1 MAVGIQPGELVGSDV
16 SQAERDRI
24 PSRAA
29 LQRLRRDG
37 VALVCLGIVVVFVL
51 LAVLAPVIT
60 RLVGVQLDAG
70 DPTRDLDAYNY
81 PAFGPPDH
89 GFTWRAPLGISP
101 NQADDNLAAWLY
113 GARTSL
119 GVAAAATLLA
129 TVIGVTV
136 GLVAGWSGGW
146 VDRFVGFVT
155 EVFLSVPFLLVA
167 LALAPVLVSRFGA
180 DADRLQLWQLG
191 SLVAV
196 LSLFGWMPLARL
208 IRAEVRQLRE
218 QEFVVAAR
226 AVGVR
231 PRRILSHELLPNLT
245 GPIIVSASLSL
256 PAFVAAEAGL
266 AYLGLGVSGLPSWGR
281 TIDQA
286 VPYYSSYPLYLFTPV
301 VSVLL
306 LVVALNLLGDAVR
319 DALDPRTRHGA
330 VS

>member
-1 MAVGIQPGELVGSDV
+1 VGIQPGEL
-16 SQAERDRI
+16 AEPVREATLMR
-24 PSRAA
+24 SA
-29 LQRLRRDG
+29 LHRLRRDP
-37 VALVCLGIVVVFVL
+37 VALVCLGIVALFVL
-51 LAVLAPVIT
+51 AAVFAPLLT
-60 RLVGVQLDAG
+60 RAFGVELDAG
-70 DPTRDLDAYNY
+70 DPARDLDAYNY

-119 GVAAAATLLA
+119 GVAAAATLVS
-129 TVIGVTV
+129 TVVGVTA
-136 GLVAGWSGGW
+136 GLVAGWRGGW
-146 VDRFVGFVT
+146 VDRVVGFVT
-155 EVFLSVPFLLVA
+155 DVFLSVPFLLVA

-180 DADRLQLWQLG
+180 DPDRLQAWQLG
-191 SLVAV
+191 SLVLV

-218 QEFVVAAR
+218 HDFVLAAR
-226 AVGVR
+226 AVGIR
-231 PRRILSHELLPNLT
+231 PGRILGHELLPNLAA
-245 GPIIVSASLSL
+245 PIIVSVSLTL

-286 VPYYSSYPLYLFTPV
+286 APFFSTYPLYLFAPV
-301 VSVLL
+301 LGVLV

-319 DALDPRTRHGA
+319 DALDPRTRFGG

>member
-1 MAVGIQPGELVGSDV
+1 MGIQPGELAAPG
-16 SQAERDRI
+16 AGR
-24 PSRAA
+24 PTRARTPRRTA
-29 LQRLRRDG
+29 LHQLRRDR
-37 VALVCLGIVVVFVL
+37 VALVCAAIVALFVL
-51 LAVLAPVIT
+51 VAVLAPLIS
-60 RLVGVQLDAG
+60 RAFGVQLDAG
-70 DPTRDLDAYNY
+70 NPSRDLDAYNF

-119 GVAAAATLLA
+119 GVAAAATVLS
-129 TVIGVTV
+129 TVIGVAA

-146 VDRFVGFVT
+146 VDRVLGFVT
-155 EVFLSVPFLLVA
+155 DVFLSVPFLLVA

-180 DADRLQLWQLG
+180 DPDRLQLWQLV
-191 SLVAV
+191 SLVSV

-208 IRAEVRQLRE
+208 IRAEVRHLRE
-218 QEFVVAAR
+218 QEFVLAAR
-226 AVGVR
+226 AVGIR
-231 PRRILSHELLPNLT
+231 PGRILRRELMPNLVA
-245 GPIIVSASLSL
+245 PIIVSVSLTL

-286 VPYYSSYPLYLFTPV
+286 VPFFSTYPLYLFAPV
-301 VSVLL
+301 IGVLV

-319 DALDPRTRHGA
+319 DALDPRTRQGA

>member
-1 MAVGIQPGELVGSDV
+1 MRIIGPGLLG
-16 SQAERDRI
+16 
-24 PSRAA
+24 
-29 LQRLRRDG
+29 RLRRDP
-37 VALVCLGIVVVFVL
+37 VALVCLGIVTLFVL
-51 LAVLAPVIT
+51 LAVLAPLVT
-60 RLVGVQLDAG
+60 RAFGVQLDAG
-70 DPTRDLDAYNY
+70 DPARDLDPHNF

-129 TVIGVTV
+129 TAIGVPA
-136 GLVAGWSGGW
+136 GMLAGWSDGW
-146 VDRFVGFVT
+146 VDRVLGFVT
-155 EVFLSVPFLLVA
+155 DVFLAVPFLLVA

-180 DADRLQLWQLG
+180 DPDRLQVWQLV

-208 IRAEVRQLRE
+208 VRAEVRQLRE
-218 QEFVVAAR
+218 REFVLAAR
-226 AVGVR
+226 AAGMR
-231 PRRILSHELLPNLT
+231 TSRILRHELLPNLAA
-245 GPIIVSASLSL
+245 PIIVWMSLSL
-256 PAFVAAEAGL
+256 PAFVTAEAGL
-266 AYLGLGVSGLPSWGR
+266 SYLGLGVGGLPSWGR

-286 VPYYSSYPLYLFTPV
+286 VPFFSSYPLYLFAPV
-301 VSVLL
+301 VGLVV

-319 DALDPRTRHGA
+319 DALDPRTRHRV

>member
-1 MAVGIQPGELVGSDV
+1 MGVPPEELAVPTRARTPG
-16 SQAERDRI
+16 
-24 PSRAA
+24 RAA
-29 LQRLRRDG
+29 VAHLRRDR
-37 VALVCLGIVVVFVL
+37 VAVACLAVVVTFVL
-51 LAVLAPVIT
+51 LAVLAPWVA
-60 RLVGVQLDAG
+60 RAFGVQLDAG
-70 DPTRDLDAYNY
+70 DPVRDLDPYNY

-119 GVAAAATLLA
+119 GVATAATVLSTL
-129 TVIGVTV
+129 IGVAA
-136 GLVAGWSGGW
+136 GLVAGWSDGW
-146 VDRFVGFVT
+146 VDRVVGFVT
-155 EVFLSVPFLLVA
+155 DVFLSVPFLLAA

-180 DADRLQLWQLG
+180 DPDRLRLWQLV
-191 SLVAV
+191 SLVSV

-208 IRAEVRQLRE
+208 IRAEVRHLRE
-218 QEFVVAAR
+218 QEFVLAAR
-226 AVGVR
+226 AVGIR
-231 PRRILSHELLPNLT
+231 PSRILRRELLPNLAA
-245 GPIIVSASLSL
+245 PIIVSMSLTL

-266 AYLGLGVSGLPSWGR
+266 SYLGLGVSGLPSWGR

-286 VPYYSSYPLYLFTPV
+286 VPYFSTYPLYLFAPV
-301 VSVLL
+301 VGVLV

>member
-1 MAVGIQPGELVGSDV
+1 
-16 SQAERDRI
+16 
-24 PSRAA
+24 
-29 LQRLRRDG
+29 
-37 VALVCLGIVVVFVL
+37 VALVCLGVVVLFVL
-51 LAVLAPVIT
+51 VAVFAPLLT
-60 RLVGVQLDAG
+60 KAFGVELDAG
-70 DPTRDLDAYNY
+70 NPSRDLDAYNF

-119 GVAAAATLLA
+119 GVAAAATLVS
-129 TVIGVTV
+129 TVVGVTV
-136 GLVAGWSGGW
+136 GLVAGWRGGW
-146 VDRFVGFVT
+146 LDRVVGFVT
-155 EVFLSVPFLLVA
+155 DVFLSVPFLLVA

-180 DADRLQLWQLG
+180 DPDRLRAWQLV
-191 SLVAV
+191 SLVLV

-218 QEFVVAAR
+218 HDFVLAAR
-226 AVGVR
+226 AVGIR
-231 PRRILSHELLPNLT
+231 PVRILRRELLPNLAA
-245 GPIIVSASLSL
+245 PIIVSVSLTL

-286 VPYYSSYPLYLFTPV
+286 VPFFSTYPLYLFAPV
-301 VSVLL
+301 LGVLV

-319 DALDPRTRHGA
+319 DALDPRTRLGA

>member
-1 MAVGIQPGELVGSDV
+1 VGIQPAEL
-16 SQAERDRI
+16 AEPTRDRT
-24 PSRAA
+24 PTRPA
-29 LQRLRRDG
+29 LHQLRRDR
-37 VALVCLGIVVVFVL
+37 VAMVCLGIVALFVL
-51 LAVLAPVIT
+51 VAVLAPLIT
-60 RLVGVQLDAG
+60 RVFGVQLDAG
-70 DPTRDLDAYNY
+70 NPARDLDAYNY
-81 PAFGPPDH
+81 PAFGPPYD

-119 GVAAAATLLA
+119 GVAAAATLVSTL
-129 TVIGVTV
+129 IGVAT

-146 VDRFVGFVT
+146 FDRFLSFVT
-155 EVFLSVPFLLVA
+155 DVFLSVPFLLVA

-180 DADRLQLWQLG
+180 DPERLQLWQLV
-191 SLVAV
+191 SLVSV

-208 IRAEVRQLRE
+208 IRAEVRHLRE
-218 QEFVVAAR
+218 EEFVLAAR
-226 AVGVR
+226 AVGIR
-231 PRRILSHELLPNLT
+231 PGRILRRELLPNLAA
-245 GPIIVSASLSL
+245 PIIVSVSLTL

-286 VPYYSSYPLYLFTPV
+286 VPFFSTYPLYLFAPV
-301 VSVLL
+301 LGVLV

>member
-1 MAVGIQPGELVGSDV
+1 MGLQPGELAEPVVVPSD
-16 SQAERDRI
+16 
-24 PSRAA
+24 RARTSTRSA
-29 LQRLRRDG
+29 LEQLRRDR
-37 VALVCLGIVVVFVL
+37 VALVCAAIVGVFVL
-51 LAVLAPVIT
+51 LAVLAPLVT
-60 RLVGVQLDAG
+60 RAFGVQLDAG
-70 DPTRDLDAYNY
+70 DPSRDLDIYNFPAY
-81 PAFGPPDH
+81 GPPDH

-101 NQADDNLAAWLY
+101 NTADDNLAAWLY

-119 GVAAAATLLA
+119 GVAAAATLVS
-129 TVIGVTV
+129 TVLGVAA

-146 VDRFVGFVT
+146 VDRILSFVT
-155 EVFLSVPFLLVA
+155 DVFLSVPFLLVA

-180 DADRLQLWQLG
+180 DPDKLQLWQLV
-191 SLVAV
+191 SLVSV

-208 IRAEVRQLRE
+208 IRAEVRRLRE
-218 QEFVVAAR
+218 EEFVLAAR
-226 AVGVR
+226 AVGIR
-231 PRRILSHELLPNLT
+231 PGRILRRELLPNLT
-245 GPIIVSASLSL
+245 APIIVSVSLTL

-286 VPYYSSYPLYLFTPV
+286 VPFFSTYPLYLFAPV
-301 VSVLL
+301 VGVLV

>member
-1 MAVGIQPGELVGSDV
+1 MGIQPGEL
-16 SQAERDRI
+16 AEPVRGATLTRT
-24 PSRAA
+24 A
-29 LQRLRRDG
+29 LHRLRRDP
-37 VALVCLGIVVVFVL
+37 VALVCLGIVVLFVL
-51 LAVLAPVIT
+51 VAAFAPLLT
-60 RLVGVQLDAG
+60 KAFGVELDAG
-70 DPTRDLDAYNY
+70 DPSRDLDAYNF

-119 GVAAAATLLA
+119 GVAAAATLVS
-129 TVIGVTV
+129 TVVGVTL
-136 GLVAGWSGGW
+136 GLVAGWRGGW
-146 VDRFVGFVT
+146 ADRVAGFVT
-155 EVFLSVPFLLVA
+155 DVFLSVPFLLVA

-180 DADRLQLWQLG
+180 EPDRLRSWQLV
-191 SLVAV
+191 SLVLV

-208 IRAEVRQLRE
+208 VRAEVRQLRE
-218 QEFVVAAR
+218 HDFVLAAR
-226 AVGVR
+226 AVGIR
-231 PRRILSHELLPNLT
+231 PGRILRRELLPNLAA
-245 GPIIVSASLSL
+245 PIIVSVSLTL

-286 VPYYSSYPLYLFTPV
+286 VPFYSTYPLYLFAPV
-301 VSVLL
+301 LGVLV

-319 DALDPRTRHGA
+319 DALDPRTRFGA

>member
-1 MAVGIQPGELVGSDV
+1 MGIQSV
-16 SQAERDRI
+16 SEV
-24 PSRAA
+24 AA
-29 LQRLRRDG
+29 LRRLRRDRVAMVSSG
-37 VALVCLGIVVVFVL
+37 VVLLFVL

-60 RLVGVQLDAG
+60 RVVGVQLDAG
-70 DPTRDLDAYNY
+70 DPSRDLDAYNF

-119 GVAAAATLLA
+119 GVAAAATILSTL
-129 TVIGVTV
+129 IGVAA
-136 GLVAGWSGGW
+136 GLVAGWSRGW
-146 VDRFVGFVT
+146 ADRVVGFVT
-155 EVFLSVPFLLVA
+155 DVFLSVPFLLAA

-180 DADRLQLWQLG
+180 DPDRLQLWQLVA
-191 SLVAV
+191 LVAV

-208 IRAEVRQLRE
+208 IRAEVRSLRE
-218 QEFVVAAR
+218 QEFVLAAR
-226 AVGVR
+226 AVGIR
-231 PRRILSHELLPNLT
+231 PSRILRRELLPNLAA
-245 GPIIVSASLSL
+245 PIIVSVSLSL

-286 VPYYSSYPLYLFTPV
+286 VPFFSTYPLYLFTPV
-301 VSVLL
+301 VSVLV

-319 DALDPRTRHGA
+319 DALDPRTRQGA
-330 VS
+330 AS

>member
-1 MAVGIQPGELVGSDV
+1 MGIQPGEL
-16 SQAERDRI
+16 AEPVRGATLTR
-24 PSRAA
+24 SA
-29 LQRLRRDG
+29 LQRLRRDP
-37 VALVCLGIVVVFVL
+37 VALVCLAIVVLFVL
-51 LAVLAPVIT
+51 VAVFAPLFT
-60 RLVGVQLDAG
+60 RAFGVELDAG
-70 DPTRDLDAYNY
+70 NPSQDLDDYNF

-119 GVAAAATLLA
+119 GVAAAATLVS
-129 TVIGVTV
+129 TVVGVTA
-136 GLVAGWSGGW
+136 GLVAGWRGGW

-155 EVFLSVPFLLVA
+155 DVFLSVPFLLVA

-180 DADRLQLWQLG
+180 DPDRLQASQLAA
-191 SLVAV
+191 LVLV

-218 QEFVVAAR
+218 HDFVLAAR
-226 AVGVR
+226 AVGIR
-231 PRRILSHELLPNLT
+231 PGRILRRELLPNLAT
-245 GPIIVSASLSL
+245 PIIVSVSLTL

-286 VPYYSSYPLYLFTPV
+286 DAFFSTYPLYLFAPV
-301 VSVLL
+301 LGVLV

-319 DALDPRTRHGA
+319 DALDPRTRSGG

>member
-1 MAVGIQPGELVGSDV
+1 MGISPAELV
-16 SQAERDRI
+16 E
-24 PSRAA
+24 PSHDHASSRSA
-29 LQRLRRDG
+29 LRRLRQDRG
-37 VALVCLGIVVVFVL
+37 AMVCLVVVGLFVL
-51 LAVLAPVIT
+51 LAVLAPLIT
-60 RLVGVQLDAG
+60 RAFGVQLDAG
-70 DPTRDLDAYNY
+70 NPSRDLDAYNF
-81 PAFGPPDH
+81 PAYGPPDH

-119 GVAAAATLLA
+119 GVATAATVVSTL
-129 TVIGVTV
+129 IGVAV
-136 GLVAGWSGGW
+136 GLVAGWTGGW
-146 VDRFVGFVT
+146 VDRVLGFVT
-155 EVFLSVPFLLVA
+155 DVFLSVPFLLVA

-180 DADRLQLWQLG
+180 DPDRLQLWQLV
-191 SLVAV
+191 SLVSV

-208 IRAEVRQLRE
+208 VRAEVRHLRE
-218 QEFVVAAR
+218 QEFVLAAR
-226 AVGVR
+226 AVGIR
-231 PRRILSHELLPNLT
+231 PGRILRRELLPNLAA
-245 GPIIVSASLSL
+245 PIIVSVSLAL

-286 VPYYSSYPLYLFTPV
+286 VPFFSTYPLYLFAPV
-301 VSVLL
+301 VGVLV

>member
-1 MAVGIQPGELVGSDV
+1 MGIQSV
-16 SQAERDRI
+16 SEV
-24 PSRAA
+24 AA
-29 LQRLRRDG
+29 LRRLRRDRVAMVSSG
-37 VALVCLGIVVVFVL
+37 VVLLFVL

-60 RLVGVQLDAG
+60 RVVGVQLDAG
-70 DPTRDLDAYNY
+70 DPSRDLDAYNF

-119 GVAAAATLLA
+119 GVAAAATILSTL
-129 TVIGVTV
+129 IGVAA
-136 GLVAGWSGGW
+136 GLVAGWSRGW
-146 VDRFVGFVT
+146 ADRVVGFVT
-155 EVFLSVPFLLVA
+155 DVFLSVPFLLAA

-180 DADRLQLWQLG
+180 DPDRLQLWQLVA
-191 SLVAV
+191 LVAV

-208 IRAEVRQLRE
+208 IRAEVRSLRE
-218 QEFVVAAR
+218 QEFVLAAR
-226 AVGVR
+226 AVGIR
-231 PRRILSHELLPNLT
+231 PSRILRRELLPNLAA
-245 GPIIVSASLSL
+245 PIIVSVSLSL

-286 VPYYSSYPLYLFTPV
+286 VPFFSTYPLYLFTPV
-301 VSVLL
+301 VSVLV

-330 VS
+330 AS